1 MTDDPSAHLEEPE
14 SARSPVQVVSAE
26 GGWRVVLVALAVWT
40 LLEGFALATGGLQ
53 GLTLGGHDRN
63 AERIIG
69 AQMLVFAP
77 VYVLLAF
84 RREQFR
90 LLSWLP
96 YATLIAII
104 LPTGWGLIRFEGGDG
119 VLLFVVSSIFLGLL
133 VYFWWQSHD
142 PEFFS
147 ATGDAES
154 GDEEDDGDLL
164 DDGAAGDA
172 TAGQPRRYRRRD

>member
-1 MTDDPSAHLEEPE
+1 VTDDASTRTDHPTPTQ
-14 SARSPVQVVSAE
+14 SPIQVVSAE

-53 GLTLGGHDRN
+53 GLTLGGNDRN

-69 AQMLVFAP
+69 AQMLIFAP

-84 RREQFR
+84 RREHFR
-90 LLSWLP
+90 LLTWLP

-104 LPTGWGLIRFEGGDG
+104 LPTGWGLIRFEGSDG
-119 VLLFVVSSIFLGLL
+119 ALLFVVSSIFLGLL

-142 PEFFS
+142 PDFFS
-147 ATGDAES
+147 VGGTDTD
-154 GDEEDDGDLL
+154 DEEIDDDAADERGLGPH
-164 DDGAAGDA
+164 DGTD
-172 TAGQPRRYRRRD
+172 QPRRYRRRD